1 MDRNNIRGRRGNYRF
16 GYRCKILHTCYILQR
31 EGKLYKLYV
40 KKERLSRL
48 KLFLLLLQRPCKN
61 RFGEN
66 SREKE
71 GGLEKIK
78 LSSTSCREWYYIQHN
93 GMLPLYDYVRYLV
106 IVADGKHYLAGPSLE
121 KFDLGPGCMVRLGPI
136 RTSGKVAMLGK
147 LTYRPCVVFQPEE
160 WWLFKDHNDMP
171 LDYVPGK
178 NIVQTRVLDDGV
190 KYMENRNDISRE
202 QESILWTCKEVR

>member
-1 MDRNNIRGRRGNYRF
+1 M
-16 GYRCKILHTCYILQR
+16 
-31 EGKLYKLYV
+31 
-40 KKERLSRL
+40 ERIPER
-48 KLFLLLLQRPCKN
+48 KRVDWK
-61 RFGEN
+61 
-66 SREKE
+66 
-71 GGLEKIK
+71 K
-78 LSSTSCREWYYIQHN
+78 LSYLPHLAEN
-93 GMLPLYDYVRYLV
+93 GIISNITGCYRLEYDYVRYLV

-147 LTYRPCVVFQPEE
+147 LTYRACVVFQPEE

-190 KYMENRNDISRE
+190 K
-202 QESILWTCKEVR
+202 